1 MNLKK
6 MIKVSDAV
14 MTSKEQERQFLK
26 NGTITKRKLQQLI
39 EDFDVSEIPVNIV
52 SGEDY
57 DYSNIEWERIGA
69 GVSINDKYYIYLG
82 MKYAGYIDTETGE
95 VSLDADDGGL
105 AVHENEKEIFAEEAY
120 YGFMDNQFN
129 DFLEAIRVK
138 FEQYVKNNKA
148 YKKYFKK

>member
-6 MIKVSDAV
+6 MMRMSDAV
-14 MTSKEQERQFLK
+14 MTTKEQERQLIE
-26 NGTITKRKLQQLI
+26 NGAITKGKLQQLI
-39 EDFDVSEIPVNIV
+39 EEFDVSEIPVNIV

-57 DYSNIEWERIGA
+57 DYSDIEWERISV
-69 GVSINDKYYIYLG
+69 GVSISDKYYIYIG
-82 MKYAGYIDTETGE
+82 MNYAGYIDAGE

-105 AVHENEKEIFAEEAY
+105 VVYENGKEIFVEEAY
-120 YGFMDNQFN
+120 YGFMGNQFD
-129 DFLEAIRVK
+129 DFLKAIRVK